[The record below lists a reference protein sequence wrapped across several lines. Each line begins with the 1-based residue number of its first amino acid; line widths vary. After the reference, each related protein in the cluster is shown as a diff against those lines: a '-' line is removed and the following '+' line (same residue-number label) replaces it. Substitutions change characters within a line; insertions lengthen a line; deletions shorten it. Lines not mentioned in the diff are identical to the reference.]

1 MRIALIA
8 DELTPAHG
16 WGRYAIEV
24 ARALIR
30 LGAEVRLLS
39 PRRLCDDAELARL
52 PAHFHVSSFRSETR
66 GLLKVTV
73 RNLPAAW
80 RHLRGC
86 EVVHALTEPY
96 APLAA
101 LCARDAPVL
110 VTVHGTYGPRLL
122 AGKQGLLQRWALRRA
137 AYVVC
142 VSRYTERV
150 MQQALPGLRTVVVP
164 NGVDVARFEQQ
175 PDGSARCAM
184 PDGPFV
190 LSVGALKERKGY
202 HVSIPAFALVQ
213 RRFPD
218 LSYVIAGGVEDR
230 PYVARLQALA
240 CELGVE
246 QRVIFAGRV
255 SDDDL
260 VRLYHRCA
268 AFWQLPTVAEG
279 QFEGFGLMYLEANAC
294 GKPVIGTSGCGAE
307 EPVIDGYNGFLVPP
321 GDPEAAAAALCRLLE
336 DPGLAQAMGARGRQ
350 RARECTW
357 EATACRLL
365 ELYTRAGR

>member
-16 WGRYAIEV
+16 WGRYATEIT
-24 ARALIR
+24 RAFLR
-30 LGAEVRLLS
+30 FGVEVRLLS

-52 PAHFHVSSFRSETR
+52 PTHVHVSSFRSETR

-73 RNLPAAW
+73 RNLPAVW
-80 RHLRGC
+80 RALRGC

-101 LCARDAPVL
+101 LCARGAPMF

-137 AYVVC
+137 THVVC
-142 VSRYTERV
+142 VSRYTEQV

-164 NGVDVARFEQQ
+164 NGVDIARFEQL
-175 PDGSARCAM
+175 PNGPACCAI

-202 HVSIPAFALVQ
+202 HVSVPAFALVQ
-213 RRFPD
+213 QRFPA
-218 LSYVIAGGVEDR
+218 LRYVIAGGVEDR
-230 PYVARLQALA
+230 PYVVRLRALA
-240 CELGVE
+240 RELGVE
-246 QRVIFAGRV
+246 QKIIFAGRV

-260 VRLYHRCA
+260 VQLYHRCV
-268 AFWQLPTVAEG
+268 AFWQLPIVSEG

-294 GKPVIGTSGCGAE
+294 GKPVIGTRGCGAE
-307 EPVIDGYNGFLVPP
+307 EPIIDGYNGFLVPP
-321 GDPEAAAAALCRLLE
+321 GDPAAAAAALCRLLG
-336 DPGLAQAMGARGRQ
+336 DPALAQAMGEHGRR
-350 RARECTW
+350 RAREYTW
-357 EATACRLL
+357 GATVERLLALYREATR
-365 ELYTRAGR
+365 

>member
-16 WGRYAIEV
+16 WGRYATEV
-24 ARALIR
+24 ARAIVR
-30 LGAEVRLLS
+30 CGAEVRLLS
-39 PRRLCDDAELARL
+39 PRRLCEDKELARL
-52 PAHFHVSSFRSETR
+52 PGHVHVSSFRSETR
-66 GLLKVTV
+66 GVLKVTV

-80 RHLRGC
+80 RALRGC

-101 LCARDAPVL
+101 LCARGAPVL

-150 MQQALPGLRTVVVP
+150 MQQALPGLRTVVVA
-164 NGVDVARFEQQ
+164 NGVDIARFQHPPTGPAQ
-175 PDGSARCAM
+175 CAI

-202 HVSIPAFALVQ
+202 HVSIPAFALAQ
-213 RRFPD
+213 QRFPD
-218 LSYVIAGGVEDR
+218 LRYVIAGGVEDR
-230 PYVARLQALA
+230 PYVAHLRALA
-240 CELGVE
+240 RELGVE
-246 QRVIFAGRV
+246 QKIIFAGRV

-260 VRLYHRCA
+260 VRLYHRCV
-268 AFWQLPTVAEG
+268 AFWQLPTVSEG

-294 GKPVIGTSGCGAE
+294 GKPVIGTLGCGAE
-307 EPVIDGYNGFLVPP
+307 EPIIDGYNGFLVPP
-321 GDPEAAAAALCRLLE
+321 DDAAAAAAALCRLLE
-336 DPGLAQAMGARGRQ
+336 DPALAQAMGEHGRR
-350 RARECTW
+350 RAQECTW
-357 EATACRLL
+357 ETTACRLL
-365 ELYTRAGR
+365 ELYSGVTR